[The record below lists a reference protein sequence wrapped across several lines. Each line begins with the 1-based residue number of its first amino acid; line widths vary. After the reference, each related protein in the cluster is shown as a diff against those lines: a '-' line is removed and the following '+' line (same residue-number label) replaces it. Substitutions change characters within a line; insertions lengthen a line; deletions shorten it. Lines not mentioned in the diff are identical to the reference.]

1 MSYGILTL
9 LPILVIIVMAV
20 ITKKSFE
27 SLIVGSVVA
36 SIIMYGIGFLP
47 HWVDSILTAV
57 STTDNQWVILVC
69 DLFGS
74 LIAMLRESHGTNGFS
89 AWGEKLCKNEKTT
102 LLGTL
107 IMGIVIFVDDYLNML
122 TVGTCMR
129 KICDRRKVPREALAY
144 VLDSTGTPVCVLLPF
159 STWTAFYITLFMK
172 EDGVK
177 ALGFSSGISM
187 YLHTMPFIFYAI
199 ATVAI
204 VFLFIFGIMPKLGG
218 MKKAYDRVKA
228 TGRTY
233 SEASTKYN
241 IDDESDNVPGN
252 IWDFVIPIAVLI
264 LVTVFQGDMLLAV
277 IVTLVVCLLLYVP
290 RKIMSIAEWCN
301 LLISG
306 FCEMLPTLAIL
317 VGAFTVANI
326 CNSMGLPEY
335 IISAVT
341 PYLNAQ
347 TFAVII
353 FIVVSILTF
362 ATSSTWGVS
371 TIVVPIIIPL
381 ASAVG
386 ANMLLTMAAILSGS
400 TFGSHA
406 CFYSDATVLAST
418 ASRIENLEH
427 ASSQIP
433 YALIAAA
440 VSCIG
445 FVVCGFVI

>member
-1 MSYGILTL
+1 
-9 LPILVIIVMAV
+9 
-20 ITKKSFE
+20 
-27 SLIVGSVVA
+27 
-36 SIIMYGIGFLP
+36 
-47 HWVDSILTAV
+47 
-57 STTDNQWVILVC
+57 
-69 DLFGS
+69 
-74 LIAMLRESHGTNGFS
+74 
-89 AWGEKLCKNEKTT
+89 
-102 LLGTL
+102 
-107 IMGIVIFVDDYLNML
+107 
-122 TVGTCMR
+122 
-129 KICDRRKVPREALAY
+129 
-144 VLDSTGTPVCVLLPF
+144 
-159 STWTAFYITLFMK
+159 
-172 EDGVK
+172 
-177 ALGFSSGISM
+177 
-187 YLHTMPFIFYAI
+187 
-199 ATVAI
+199 
-204 VFLFIFGIMPKLGG
+204 
-218 MKKAYDRVKA
+218 MKKAYDRVKT

-233 SEASTKYN
+233 SEASTKFN

-326 CNSMGLPEY
+326 CNTMGLPEY